1 MEQKSNL
8 NDMACFQVYTL
19 HHAFGRYYQ
28 AAFAETGLTY
38 AKYVILKS
46 LAEQTEMSLS
56 ELSARLG
63 VEPNTVSPLAKKMA
77 GFGVIERVRDSDDE
91 RRIVLRLTRYG
102 RDILK
107 AADQAAIQN
116 FADLGL
122 SPDDA
127 SQAIAVMSRLR
138 TAVEKANPERLVL
151 PKAPSD

>member
-38 AKYVILKS
+38 AKYVILKA

-102 RDILK
+102 LDILK
-107 AADQAAIQN
+107 AADQAAIQS

-138 TAVEKANPERLVL
+138 TAVEKANPERLIL

>member
-38 AKYVILKS
+38 AKYVILKA

-102 RDILK
+102 LDILK
-107 AADQAAIQN
+107 AADQAAIQS

-138 TAVEKANPERLVL
+138 TAMEKANPERIVL

>member
-38 AKYVILKS
+38 AKYVILKA

-102 RDILK
+102 LDILK
-107 AADQAAIQN
+107 AADQAAIQS

-138 TAVEKANPERLVL
+138 TAMEKAHPERLVL